1 MSVSPLHKRQALMG
15 AGVTLVG
22 VFMAIN
28 AAGLPSEAG
37 YAGVGPNFLPWVV
50 SIALTVF
57 GLLLIR
63 EALTGGFREVE
74 DTGPAASP
82 FVKGFFWMSAGLL
95 INAAII
101 TVVGFIIACGLCFA
115 FAAQALRQSLNPT
128 SPSNKGLALLRR
140 LMLDFLIGLAISAPV
155 FWMFTKLLAIKL
167 PGLTATG
174 WI

>member
-57 GLLLIR
+57 GLLLTR
-63 EALTGGFREVE
+63 EAL
-74 DTGPAASP
+74 S
-82 FVKGFFWMSAGLL
+82 
-95 INAAII
+95 
-101 TVVGFIIACGLCFA
+101 
-115 FAAQALRQSLNPT
+115 
-128 SPSNKGLALLRR
+128 
-140 LMLDFLIGLAISAPV
+140 
-155 FWMFTKLLAIKL
+155 
-167 PGLTATG
+167 
-174 WI
+174 